1 MSRGRSIIGGAALL
15 AGAALVLFNAVDAQ
29 ENAGPVVA
37 SADPA
42 AAPAAGAP
50 DPILV
55 FEREVFDYGA
65 IGLRDPFRPL
75 AEGEAAGPIFEDL
88 TLRMIIFVDIPS
100 QSVAVLSDARGKIHR
115 VRRGDIIGNAQV
127 QDIAKS
133 HVVFSV
139 ENLGVRRQQ
148 VLELKKPTEGA

>member
-1 MSRGRSIIGGAALL
+1 MSRVRDVLL
-15 AGAALVLFNAVDAQ
+15 CAVGLTVAGLMLIPPAGAQQEGPPAVAAA
-29 ENAGPVVA
+29 ESTTAAA
-37 SADPA
+37 SA
-42 AAPAAGAP
+42 

-55 FEREVFDYGA
+55 FERETFDYAASGR
-65 IGLRDPFRPL
+65 RDPFRAL
-75 AEGEAAGPIFEDL
+75 AEGGESGLLFEDL
-88 TLRMIIFVDIPS
+88 TLRMIIFVNVPS

-127 QDIAKS
+127 QDIAAA

-148 VLELKKPTEGA
+148 VLDLKKPTEGA

>member
-1 MSRGRSIIGGAALL
+1 MSRVRNVLGCAAGLTVAVLTIIPP
-15 AGAALVLFNAVDAQ
+15 AGAQQGGPPAV
-29 ENAGPVVA
+29 
-37 SADPA
+37 SAESTA
-42 AAPAAGAP
+42 AATD

-55 FEREVFDYGA
+55 FEREIFDYAAAGR
-65 IGLRDPFRPL
+65 RDPFRAL
-75 AEGEAAGPIFEDL
+75 SEGGASGLLFEDL
-88 TLRMIIFVDIPS
+88 TLRMIIFVDVPS

-127 QDIAKS
+127 QDIAAA

-148 VLELKKPTEGA
+148 VLDLKKPTEGA